1 MKASELCKHA
11 GSPWCLVPVTIILT
25 LQRGWMFKIR
35 LMYRKEEY
43 HQVPGSLQEEVTWVP
58 GTAAVLQPDRLSESF

>member
-1 MKASELCKHA
+1 MQPGGTRENLVPGTPSY
-11 GSPWCLVPVTIILT
+11 LVPVTIILT

-43 HQVPGSLQEEVTWVP
+43 HQVPG
-58 GTAAVLQPDRLSESF
+58 